1 MAETGGE
8 IETVRRIIGEEDC
21 DLLGHLNVAGYVA
34 LASDGGFAI
43 MAAFGLGKDQIVAG
57 RRQSFAVVH
66 SDASFKA
73 EIRPGQEVHVR
84 SALIEIGSMTAQFRH
99 RVHVGDRMAFQAVF
113 TCVLM
118 DLETRKARLIDD
130 DLRRAM
136 EPFLTGTN

>member
-1 MAETGGE
+1 MAE
-8 IETVRRIIGEEDC
+8 IETVRRVIRAEEC

-34 LASDGGFAI
+34 LASNGGFAI
-43 MAAFGLGKDQIVAG
+43 MAAFGLGKDQITGG

-84 SALIEIGSMTAQFRH
+84 SALTEIGSLTARFRH
-99 RVHVGDRMAFQAVF
+99 RVHLADRLAFQTIF

-118 DLETRKARLIDD
+118 DLETRRARLIDD
-130 DLRRAM
+130 ALRRAM
-136 EPFLTGTN
+136 EPFLTETD